1 MHDKLAS
8 KEIPHEK
15 KENKID
21 LKVAVKQK
29 EENKQERMMQIWATK
44 VRV

>member
-15 KENKID
+15 KENKIHTRVLLD
-21 LKVAVKQK
+21 LKVAVK
-29 EENKQERMMQIWATK
+29 
-44 VRV
+44 